1 MQSFR
6 SVVPQVALRP
16 VIGHDPR
23 RSRNMVLSLAPDNAV
38 VPAPRRAVLPVLVGG
53 AILVAA
59 LYYGRE
65 LVVPLVLASLL
76 AFVLAPAC
84 RLLQRIRLPRVA
96 AVIVVVVL
104 AFGII
109 GGLATVVARQ
119 GAVLAGNL
127 PAYQTTV
134 LGKWQALGERYGFLQ
149 RLMQDTPADPKDAPE
164 RARHGSSLPFGL
176 GELSGLTIARTV
188 AQPLLGPLESLGVV
202 LVFTIFILL
211 SSEDLR
217 DRLVRLVG
225 RNDLHR
231 TILVLNDAAGR
242 LSRYFVFQL
251 GMNAGFGTVIGVA
264 LWCIGLPNPLLWG
277 ILAAMMRFV
286 PYIGVFVALGPP
298 LLLAV
303 AVEPGW
309 SLALIVL
316 GLFVLSEI
324 LMGQVVEPLIYGHST
339 GLSPLAVI
347 VATAFW
353 ALLWGPIGLLIATP
367 LTVCL
372 VVIGRHVDALEFLA
386 ILLGDGPP
394 LEASETFYQRAL
406 EGEAASLVPAARRRI
421 AESSVTDYFDE
432 VALPGLV
439 LAQGDL
445 ARDALAFERLEGIH
459 TQLESMLDRLR
470 SEGMAATGT
479 SPAAI
484 PPDWREPGAILC
496 IPGRGQLDDLAAAM
510 AVQALGS
517 AGFAAELASNLV
529 LGAGDGRDLSAAR
542 LCCLSVLQASNSV
555 SGIRYFIRRMQKRM
569 PGATVVV
576 ALWHTDRDSPV
587 LAALRQDG
595 GSEHLVL
602 SIGELVAFARA
613 LSMRSLREVPPT
625 RVPATPQIA

>member
-1 MQSFR
+1 
-6 SVVPQVALRP
+6 
-16 VIGHDPR
+16 
-23 RSRNMVLSLAPDNAV
+23 MVLSLASDNAA
-38 VPAPRRAVLPVLVGG
+38 PSEPRRAVLPVMVGA

-76 AFVLAPAC
+76 AFVLAPAA
-84 RLLQRIRLPRVA
+84 RLLQRLFLPRVA
-96 AVIVVVVL
+96 AVIVAVVL

-109 GGLATVVARQ
+109 GGLGTIVGRQ
-119 GAVLAGNL
+119 GAILAGNL
-127 PAYQTTV
+127 PAYQTTI
-134 LGKWQALGERYGFLQ
+134 LGKWQALGQRYGFLQ
-149 RLMQDTPADPKDAPE
+149 RLMQDTPVDPAKTQATS
-164 RARHGSSLPFGL
+164 RHGSSLPFGL

-225 RNDLHR
+225 RHDLHR
-231 TILVLNDAAGR
+231 TILVMNDAASR

-251 GMNAGFGTVIGVA
+251 GMNAGFGAAIGIA

-286 PYIGVFVALGPP
+286 PYIGVVIALGPP

-309 SLALIVL
+309 SLALLVL
-316 GLFVLSEI
+316 GLFILSEI
-324 LMGQVVEPLIYGHST
+324 VMGQVIEPLIYGHST

-353 ALLWGPIGLLIATP
+353 ALLWGPIGLLMATP

-372 VVIGRHVDALEFLA
+372 VVIGRHVEDLSFLA
-386 ILLGDGPP
+386 ILLGDAPP
-394 LEASETFYQRAL
+394 LEPSETFYQRAL
-406 EGEAASLVPAARRRI
+406 EGQAAGLLPAARTRI
-421 AESSVTDYFDE
+421 AKTSLTDYFDE
-432 VALPGLV
+432 VALPGLA

-445 ARDALAFERLEGIH
+445 ARDALAFERLEEIH
-459 TQLESMLDRLR
+459 AQI
-470 SEGMAATGT
+470 EGMLGRLNTAEAQPDAAA
-479 SPAAI
+479 PAMA
-484 PPDWREPGAILC
+484 DGWRQPGAILA

-510 AVQALGS
+510 AVQGLQQ
-517 AGFAAELASNLV
+517 AGFAAELAPNLV
-529 LGAGDGRDLSAAR
+529 LGAGDGRDLAAVR
-542 LCCLSVLQASNSV
+542 LCCLSALQAGNSV
-555 SGIRYFIRRMQKRM
+555 SGIRYFIRRVQKRM
-569 PGATVVV
+569 PHATVVV
-576 ALWHTDRDSPV
+576 GLWHADRDSPV

-602 SIGELVAFARA
+602 SVGELVAFARA
-613 LSMRSLREVPPT
+613 VALKAARELPPAGAALRSAEN
-625 RVPATPQIA
+625 A

>member
-1 MQSFR
+1 
-6 SVVPQVALRP
+6 
-16 VIGHDPR
+16 
-23 RSRNMVLSLAPDNAV
+23 MVLSLASDNAV
-38 VPAPRRAVLPVLVGG
+38 VPAPRRAVLPVMVGG
-53 AILVAA
+53 AIVVAA

-65 LVVPLVLASLL
+65 LVVPLVLAALL

-84 RLLQRIRLPRVA
+84 RLLQRLYLPRVIS
-96 AVIVVVVL
+96 VLVVVVL

-109 GGLATVVARQ
+109 GGLGVIVGRQ
-119 GAVLAGNL
+119 GAILAGNL
-127 PAYQTTV
+127 PTYQTTI

-149 RLMQDTPADPKDAPE
+149 RLMQDTPADPQKVQAQ
-164 RARHGSSLPFGL
+164 ARHGSSLPFGL

-202 LVFTIFILL
+202 LVFTIFVLL

-225 RNDLHR
+225 RDDLHR
-231 TILVLNDAAGR
+231 TILAMNDAARR

-251 GMNAGFGTVIGVA
+251 GMNAGFGTIIGVV

-277 ILAAMMRFV
+277 ILAALMRFV
-286 PYIGVFVALGPP
+286 PYIGVFIAMAPP

-309 SLALIVL
+309 SLALLVL
-316 GLFVLSEI
+316 GLFVVCEMV
-324 LMGQVVEPLIYGHST
+324 MGQVIEPLIYGHST

-372 VVIGRHVDALEFLA
+372 VVVGRHVEDLQFLD
-386 ILLGDGPP
+386 ILLGDGAP

-406 EGEAASLVPAARRRI
+406 EGQATGLFPQAKRRI
-421 AESSVTDYFDE
+421 AATSLTDYFDE
-432 VALPGLV
+432 VALPGLA
-439 LAQGDL
+439 LAQADL
-445 ARDALAFERLEGIH
+445 ARDALAFERLEDIH
-459 TQLESMLDRLR
+459 NQIDGLLVRLG
-470 SEGMAATGT
+470 SEGGT
-479 SPAAI
+479 ASDGPTAPIASE
-484 PPDWREPGAILC
+484 WRHPGAILC

-510 AVQALGS
+510 AAQALEA
-517 AGFAAELASNLV
+517 AGYAAELAPNIV
-529 LGAGDGRDLSAAR
+529 LGAGDGRDLAGVR
-542 LCCLSVLQASNSV
+542 LCCLSVLQAGNSV

-576 ALWHTDRDSPV
+576 GLWHTDRDSPV

-602 SIGELVAFARA
+602 SVGELVAFTRA
-613 LSMRSLREVPPT
+613 LSLRASRELPREAAVAQLT
-625 RVPATPQIA
+625 

>member
-1 MQSFR
+1 M
-6 SVVPQVALRP
+6 
-16 VIGHDPR
+16 D
-23 RSRNMVLSLAPDNAV
+23 LSLAPDNAV
-38 VPAPRRAVLPVLVGG
+38 ASRPRRSVLPVLVGS
-53 AILVAA
+53 AILVTA
-59 LYYGRE
+59 LYFGRE

-84 RLLQRIRLPRVA
+84 RLLQRLYLPRVA

-104 AFGII
+104 AFGVI

-127 PAYQTTV
+127 PTYQTTV

-149 RLMQDTPADPKDAPE
+149 RLMQDAPVDPQKAPAQ
-164 RARHGSSLPFGL
+164 ARHGSALPFGL

-231 TILVLNDAAGR
+231 TILVMNDAAGR

-264 LWCIGLPNPLLWG
+264 LWCVGLPNPLLWG

-372 VVIGRHVDALEFLA
+372 VVIGRHVEALAFLA

-406 EGEAASLVPAARRRI
+406 EGQAASLVPGARKRI
-421 AESSVTDYFDE
+421 AQSSLTDYFDE
-432 VALPGLV
+432 VALPGLA

-445 ARDALAFERLEGIH
+445 ARDALAFERLEDIH
-459 TQLESMLDRLR
+459 TQLDAVLERLR
-470 SEGMAATGT
+470 VDARPISHATG
-479 SPAAI
+479 PAVPAE
-484 PPDWREPGAILC
+484 WRQPGAILC

-510 AVQALGS
+510 AVQALQG
-517 AGFAAELASNLV
+517 AGLAAEVASNLV
-529 LGAGDGRDLSAAR
+529 LGAGDGRDLSATR
-542 LCCLSVLQASNSV
+542 LCCLSVLQAGNSV

-569 PGATVVV
+569 PAATVVV

-602 SIGELVAFARA
+602 SVGELVAFARA
-613 LSMRSLREVPPT
+613 LSMRAMREVPSPRET
-625 RVPATPQIA
+625 ATQQIA